1 MTDIVIFD
9 GVCNLCARSVQ
20 FILRHESEPRFQ
32 FSPVQSAAGA
42 RILGVHGFSAADVDT
57 FVLVSEGKV
66 YTRSTAALRIVKH
79 FKGAWQLLRLF
90 WIVPRPL
97 RDVLYN
103 FIARNRYSWF
113 GKSDSCLIPSAELSS
128 RFKYD

>member
-1 MTDIVIFD
+1 MIFD

-20 FILRHESEPRFQ
+20 FILNHESEPRFQ

-42 RILGVHGFSAADVDT
+42 RVLEAHGFTAAEVDT
-57 FVLVSEGKV
+57 FVLVSNGRV
-66 YTRSTAALRIVKH
+66 YTRSTAALRIAGH
-79 FKGAWQLLRLF
+79 FKGAWQLLRLL

-97 RDVLYN
+97 RDVLYT
-103 FIARNRYSWF
+103 FVARRRYAWF
-113 GKSDSCLIPSAELSS
+113 GKSDSCLMPSAELNA